1 MLEFGIFF
9 NISKKKLKNEN
20 ENKSF
25 CLKCITC
32 MFKASNNNFGNIS
45 KIKIPKIISF
55 CNLKSAKIAKKCGK
69 LFSASILEGTTC
81 TKHYKNY
88 SK

>member
-9 NISKKKLKNEN
+9 NISKKILKNEN

-25 CLKCITC
+25 CLKYITC
-32 MFKASNNNFGNIS
+32 MFKAYNNNFGNIS

-69 LFSASILEGTTC
+69 LFSASILEDTTC
-81 TKHYKNY
+81 AKHYKSY
-88 SK
+88 IK